1 MGMGVNLRGHRRLL
15 VAAVLVD
22 VLCLLVFAL
31 AASAGNTL
39 AAGAAVVVMI
49 LSWMAVTAYIALRDG
64 GLSRLRQEA
73 SPPTP
78 APDAEE
84 ESHRA

>member
-49 LSWMAVTAYIALRDG
+49 LSWMAVTLYIGMRDG
-64 GLSRLRQEA
+64 VLVATSAGGEPDQTGA
-73 SPPTP
+73 
-78 APDAEE
+78 DAEE
-84 ESHRA
+84 ETHRA